1 MGIKQPPA
9 YLHPKKNAGPD
20 QSLKQQT
27 TARVQP
33 SVSPVKKK
41 ESQRARLNELTKQ
54 APKPSE
60 QPKELIRLVACPP
73 AAGQIARYD
82 EMIDH
87 GLTPKQAILGLFKQG
102 FDTLETDLLAGR
114 ISPLKNSIVSNG
126 NAVETTR
133 TVTREFIQLAK
144 SHFDPFD
151 VLSNR
156 ALGQCIGEHILY
168 QVAKRGGDG

>member
-9 YLHPKKNAGPD
+9 YLHPKKNAGSDPA
-20 QSLKQQT
+20 LKQQT
-27 TARVQP
+27 TARGQT
-33 SVSPVKKK
+33 SGNSVKKK

-54 APKPSE
+54 ALKPSE

-73 AAGQIARYD
+73 MAGQITRYD
-82 EMIDH
+82 EMVAH
-87 GLTPKQAILGLFKQG
+87 GLTPKQAVLGLFKQG
-102 FDTLETDLLAGR
+102 FDAFKTDLLTGR
-114 ISPLKNSIVSNG
+114 ISPIENPIVSSG

-133 TVTREFIQLAK
+133 IVTLEFIQLAK

-168 QVAKRGGDG
+168 QVTKRG